1 MADKGIFMRLQ
12 REIENIKKD
21 ILTLGAMAE
30 ERVEKVTNAL
40 FERNSSLA
48 KEVVEADNEI
58 DLKEVEIEE
67 ECLKVIAL
75 HQPVATDLRFLVSC
89 IKINNE
95 LERIGDQTVN
105 IGQRVI
111 KLCSWGKPEYVFDYR
126 SMGQRTREMLKLSLD
141 SFVNFDAS
149 LAQKV
154 RGMDDEVDE
163 IKNHAYD
170 YIKQVLKE
178 ADSHIGYIIN
188 MFLVSRHIERIADHA
203 TNIAEEV
210 IYMVKGEIVRHN
222 Y

>member
-1 MADKGIFMRLQ
+1 MRLQ

-21 ILTLGAMAE
+21 ILTLGAMVE
-30 ERVEKVTNAL
+30 ERVENASEAL

-48 KEVVEADNEI
+48 KQVVESDNEV

-111 KLCSWGKPEYVFDYR
+111 KLCSWGNPDYIFDYR
-126 SMGQRTREMLKLSLD
+126 AMTERTREMLKLSLD
-141 SFVNFDAS
+141 SFVNSDAE

-163 IKNHAYD
+163 IKNRAYD
-170 YIKQVLKE
+170 FVKQILKE

-210 IYMVKGEIVRHN
+210 IYMAKGEIVRHN